1 MARRVRVTHHIAW
14 INDDLHRGTVEDLF
28 DRDSPRLFIIIL
40 APLPIIASRF
50 FDAPANILCYAENNR
65 RIDDDAFT
73 VFSNLSF
80 LPEAKDRGTRRH
92 EKFRSR
98 LDNARLSCIYGKPQ
112 D

>member
-28 DRDSPRLFIIIL
+28 GRDSPRLFIIIL

-50 FDAPANILCYAENNR
+50 FDAPANILCYPENNR
-65 RIDDDAFT
+65 RINDDAFT

-80 LPEAKDRGTRRH
+80 SRKLKIADISTRLNAKN
-92 EKFRSR
+92 FASM
-98 LDNARLSCIYGKPQ
+98 
-112 D
+112 